1 MSRHGRTVPTS
12 FYHRFTVDACEF
24 ADRYAQGRLV
34 SVLEGGYSD
43 RALASGAMA
52 YLCGLANPAE
62 GKVNE
67 QWWNVDSLE
76 KVSSQ
81 LISMLLVISR

>member
-1 MSRHGRTVPTS
+1 MSRHGRKVPTS
-12 FYHRFTVDACEF
+12 FYHRFTVDACAF
-24 ADRYAQGRLV
+24 ANRYAQGRLV

-52 YLCGLANPAE
+52 HLCGLANPGE

-67 QWWNVDSLE
+67 QWWNVENLE
-76 KVSSQ
+76 KVSFH
-81 LISMLLVISR
+81 LMLLVIITVN